1 MKGRYGVWR
10 IPETERWPKMIDNK
24 PKGDSGMNRREF
36 AKGALALAGA
46 AALGNIGMAEE
57 GTKKMDKNRMVV
69 YFSWSGNT
77 RFAAETIAKKA
88 GAALFEIKAEKP
100 YPGDFGKCCAEAKPE
115 CFGKKTRPIKAI
127 EGLDLAKYDVVFVGS
142 PNWWGTLAP
151 PVRTWLA
158 QNAAALKGKTVCLF
172 QTHGGGG
179 MQSLGRDFAALLPES
194 KVLPPK
200 AFSGSSIKSSVAALE
215 TFVSERIAVE

>member
-1 MKGRYGVWR
+1 M
-10 IPETERWPKMIDNK
+10 NK
-24 PKGDSGMNRREF
+24 KVLISSTPRKDMNRREF
-36 AKGALALAGA
+36 VKGSLALMGA
-46 AALGNIGMAEE
+46 AVLGNIGMAEE
-57 GTKKMDKNRMVV
+57 GTKKKMSKKCVVV

-88 GAALFEIKAEKP
+88 GEATFEIKAQTP
-100 YPGDFGKCCAEAKPE
+100 YNSDFKKCCDEAKPE
-115 CFGKKTRPIKAI
+115 CYGKKLRPIKAI
-127 EGLDLAKYDVVFVGS
+127 EGFKLSKYDVIFVGS

-151 PVRTWLA
+151 PVRTWLT

-200 AFSGSSIKSSVAALE
+200 AFAGSSIKSNVKALE
-215 TFVSERIAVE
+215 EFAAERIAASERELKRP